1 LIHYRVDSHHINSS
15 GLTPVAFLF
24 KPGVTEPASCEF
36 FEMLFYNSFSNLNA
50 QDKKRLT
57 ALHQTAAHGTAKDVQ
72 NLVRYG
78 ADFTLKT
85 TRRLWTLIFC
95 ASSYDNAETFK

>member
-1 LIHYRVDSHHINSS
+1 VGSHHINSS
-15 GLTPVAFLF
+15 GLTPAAFLF

-36 FEMLFYNSFSNLNA
+36 FEMLFYNGFSNLNS
-50 QDKKRLT
+50 QDEKRLT
-57 ALHQTAAHGTAKDVQ
+57 ALHRTAAHRTAKDVQ

-85 TRRLWTLIFC
+85 TRRLWTPIFC
-95 ASSYDNAETFK
+95 DASYDNAETFQ